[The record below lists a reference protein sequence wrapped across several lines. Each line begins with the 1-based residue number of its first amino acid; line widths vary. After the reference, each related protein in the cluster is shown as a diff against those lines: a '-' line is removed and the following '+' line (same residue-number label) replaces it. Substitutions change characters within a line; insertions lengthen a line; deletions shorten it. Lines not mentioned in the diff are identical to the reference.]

1 MRSFLGPWRYSFS
14 VLSLSYDQGLIRVTA
29 TGRIQVSEMETH
41 FAELEQLA
49 RDTSGPVA
57 AVIDARGV
65 VLSEMRGAHRD
76 CAVAALKRMRP
87 LIEDRYKAQ
96 AFVLESVWGRAMVAM
111 LHLFVKPAEKTK
123 SFASVAPA
131 ERWAT
136 KMLRGA

>member
-1 MRSFLGPWRYSFS
+1 
-14 VLSLSYDQGLIRVTA
+14 
-29 TGRIQVSEMETH
+29 MEAH

-49 RDTSGPVA
+49 RDTEGPVA
-57 AVIDARGV
+57 SVIDARGV

-96 AFVLESVWGRAMVAM
+96 AFVLESLWGRAMVGM

-123 SFASVAPA
+123 SFADPEPA
-131 ERWAT
+131 ERWARSF
-136 KMLRGA
+136 LPR